1 MEPGKSVVSRVVV
14 IGGGPAGAAAAITCA
29 QRGLEVTLVERASFP
44 REHPGET
51 LHPGIEP
58 LLQKLGVI
66 EPVLTMGFLRHLGTW
81 VHWEDGLQF
90 VPFGQ
95 DEQGPWR
102 GFQAW
107 RADFDTILLDQAKAL
122 GVEVLQ
128 PCRASQLMVDQ
139 GRVLGVVTSKGA
151 LPASFV
157 IDAAGGQHWLAHQL
171 GLGIES
177 YVPPLTVHYGYAE
190 GACPQ
195 RDEAPAIVADRQ
207 GWTWTAR
214 IRPQFY
220 QWTRLMFTEGQL
232 AKAWMPPEFEDLTPK
247 RSICKADVTWRRVI
261 EPAGFGYFITGDAF
275 SVLDPASSHG
285 VLKAMMSGMLAGHLA
300 VQITHSKSLEQ
311 QAIQHYCQWIHHGF
325 EHDIKKLKSLYAAL
339 PHTPDWL

>member
-1 MEPGKSVVSRVVV
+1 MV
-14 IGGGPAGAAAAITCA
+14 IGGGPAGAAAAIICT
-29 QRGLEVTLVERASFP
+29 QQGLQVTLVERASFP
-44 REHPGET
+44 RQHPGET

-58 LLQKLGVI
+58 LLQKLGVM
-66 EPVLTMGFLRHLGTW
+66 EPILAIGFLRHLGNW

-157 IDAAGGQHWLAHQL
+157 IDGAGGQHWLANQL
-171 GLGIES
+171 GLGIQP
-177 YVPPLTVHYGYAE
+177 YAPPLTVHYGYAE
-190 GACPQ
+190 GACPE
-195 RDEAPAIVADRQ
+195 RDHAPAIVADCK

-214 IRPQFY
+214 IRPQLY
-220 QWTRLMFTEGQL
+220 QWTRLTFMEGQL
-232 AKAWMPPEFEDLTPK
+232 AKGWMPPEFEGLTPK
-247 RSICKADVTWRRVI
+247 RSIGKADVTWRRVT
-261 EPAGFGYFITGDAF
+261 EPAGLGYFIVGDAF

-285 VLKAMMSGMLAGHLA
+285 VLKAVMSGMLAGHLA
-300 VQITHSKSLEQ
+300 AQITRNRSLEQ
-311 QAIQHYCQWIHHGF
+311 QAIQHYCQWSHHGF
-325 EHDIKKLKSLYAAL
+325 EHDLEKLKSLYTAL
-339 PHTPDWL
+339 PYPPNWI